1 MSCHPQG
8 LESPLAALA
17 KYPQAFLDPV
27 FDRRFS
33 HLHSLS
39 WLSILFAAFF
49 FAKVRGWWGK
59 RHGSFAYFLCF
70 LIPELRSADIHL
82 MRRLQSPLFRLRI
95 GFYIPQIIKQ
105 YTTFVLEVRVSL

>member
-27 FDRRFS
+27 FDRGFS

-39 WLSILFAAFF
+39 WLSILFSAFF
-49 FAKVRGWWGK
+49 FAKVRGW
-59 RHGSFAYFLCF
+59 
-70 LIPELRSADIHL
+70 
-82 MRRLQSPLFRLRI
+82 
-95 GFYIPQIIKQ
+95 
-105 YTTFVLEVRVSL
+105 